1 MLLQSN
7 IVTDD
12 KDLHSVQ
19 ELETDISDC
28 SFKVGEILHGS
39 PCDEK
44 CMESGKIF
52 KNVCDREVTIILLKR
67 EIESAME
74 SLKEVQAEMGKICN
88 EKEEFQLSEKQ
99 SNESLRCLTTHALA
113 LEETMNYFGKLLELK
128 IGAVNHKIDTAEQ
141 TMQEIRTHW
150 CQTKE
155 VNSLT
160 F

>member
-1 MLLQSN
+1 MQSN

-44 CMESGKIF
+44 CMESGKIC

-88 EKEEFQLSEKQ
+88 EKEEIRLSEKQ
-99 SNESLRCLTTHALA
+99 SKESLRCLATHVLT
-113 LEETMNYFGKLLELK
+113 LEETMNDFGKLLELK

-155 VNSLT
+155 VNCL
-160 F
+160 